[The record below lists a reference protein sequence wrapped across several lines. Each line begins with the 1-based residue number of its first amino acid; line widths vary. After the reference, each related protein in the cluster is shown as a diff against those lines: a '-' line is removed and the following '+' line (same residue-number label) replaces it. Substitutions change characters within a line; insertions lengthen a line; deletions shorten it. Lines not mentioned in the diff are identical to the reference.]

1 MNRVAGLPSE
11 SGTGIKESY
20 KQEVPTPNDPMTS
33 GVAKAN
39 NESYPDIHP

>member
-1 MNRVAGLPSE
+1 
-11 SGTGIKESY
+11 
-20 KQEVPTPNDPMTS
+20 VPTPNDPMTS